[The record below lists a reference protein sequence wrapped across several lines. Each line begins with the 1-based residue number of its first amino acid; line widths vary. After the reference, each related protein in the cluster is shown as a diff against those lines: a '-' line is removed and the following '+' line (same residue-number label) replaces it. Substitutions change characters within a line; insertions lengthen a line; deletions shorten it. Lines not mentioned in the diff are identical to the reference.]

1 MKRNTLCALR
11 FTLSVYPSLIF
22 VAYRCGTMNTANTAP
37 AFEADVAFDCP
48 GNYQA
53 ATPSTLRC
61 SKCNRPLAVKDAQR
75 TPTGYVCP
83 YYVKARVATFYTA
96 GPKQYILAALVAFV
110 LGIGI
115 GFVLQFVGRIG
126 FFALILTIFVGPAAG
141 GLVAEAIRRVNG
153 KDRGQYVWLVAAI
166 AMVIGAAYFTVLPAL
181 FALLAGSPGF
191 IFALIPIVGLAIAV
205 TTLVARLRF

>member
-1 MKRNTLCALR
+1 MTYA
-11 FTLSVYPSLIF
+11 T
-22 VAYRCGTMNTANTAP
+22 TAP
-37 AFEADVAFDCP
+37 TAEAPAAFDCP

-53 ATPSTLRC
+53 AAPSTLRC
-61 SKCNRPLAVKDAQR
+61 AKCNRPLAVKDAQR

-83 YYVKARVATFYTA
+83 YYVKARIATFYTA
-96 GPKQYILAALVAFV
+96 GPKQYVLAALIAFV

-126 FFALILTIFVGPAAG
+126 FFALILTIFMGPAAG
-141 GLVAEAIRRVNG
+141 SLVAEAIRRANG
-153 KDRGQYVWLVAAI
+153 KDRGQHIWLVAAI
-166 AMVIGAAYFTVLPAL
+166 AMVIGAAYFAVLPAL

-191 IFALIPIVGLAIAV
+191 IFALIPVVGLAIAV